1 MEQKTVSL
9 GKITTILSVTTLD
22 NLARHDILSMKWI
35 IHIDHIRE
43 GHRVSKKWHF

>member
-1 MEQKTVSL
+1 MEQKAVSL

-35 IHIDHIRE
+35 IHIDRIPDSC
-43 GHRVSKKWHF
+43 RVSKTCHF